1 MPHSP
6 KKLDL
11 LQHLSRLWNIFSRKR
26 KRQLILV
33 LVVTSFTALLDLFS
47 IAAIMPLISVL
58 INPEVIF
65 NNEFLKPIFNLF
77 AYSSAEE
84 IILPV
89 TISFIIINV
98 LGTIVKVMIF
108 RIQTNITV
116 LCGTELSKSVFSR
129 SIYQPFSVHI
139 ARNSSDVI
147 SSIVNNVNITVFQV
161 LYPSVLFISSLLFA
175 VTIFIGL
182 MFIDYTIGIISILSL
197 LMFYLPISFFLKK
210 TLENNSEVI
219 DASQKKLVR
228 LVQES
233 LGGIRN
239 IILNKTHH
247 FFIQKYHNVDKDLR
261 FAVGSNKFLSGVP
274 RYVVESIIIT
284 LLALLGLY
292 IYYYLPGGINAGLP
306 IIGAMALGAQKL
318 LPNVQ
323 QIYRSYATISG
334 SRENL
339 IDTLLLAEQEY
350 DHELENKINDK
361 SILDFKKLSLKN
373 ISFSY
378 QNSEELTFNEINLE
392 INKGDRIGIVGP
404 TGCGKTTLLDILLGF
419 LDPTSGEF
427 LIDGKNISDVKQ
439 DWQKSISLVP
449 QDIFL
454 SDNSYLENI
463 AFGSNLRDIDFD
475 KVQQSSKKADIYD
488 HIMKQKEGFDTHIGE
503 SGSQLSGGQRQR
515 IEIARSFYRD
525 SKVIVLDEATSALD
539 TNTEKTIMD
548 AIKNLDHEQTV
559 LIIAH
564 RISTIEHCDKI
575 ISVGNSKIEVFNSFE
590 EYLQNII

>member
-1 MPHSP
+1 MPHSSN
-6 KKLDL
+6 KLNL
-11 LQHLSRLWNIFSRKR
+11 LKYLSRLWNIFSRKR

-210 TLENNSEVI
+210 T
-219 DASQKKLVR
+219 SQFRKHL
-228 LVQES
+228 
-233 LGGIRN
+233 
-239 IILNKTHH
+239 
-247 FFIQKYHNVDKDLR
+247 FF
-261 FAVGSNKFLSGVP
+261 
-274 RYVVESIIIT
+274 
-284 LLALLGLY
+284 
-292 IYYYLPGGINAGLP
+292 
-306 IIGAMALGAQKL
+306 
-318 LPNVQ
+318 
-323 QIYRSYATISG
+323 
-334 SRENL
+334 
-339 IDTLLLAEQEY
+339 
-350 DHELENKINDK
+350 
-361 SILDFKKLSLKN
+361 
-373 ISFSY
+373 FS
-378 QNSEELTFNEINLE
+378 
-392 INKGDRIGIVGP
+392 
-404 TGCGKTTLLDILLGF
+404 
-419 LDPTSGEF
+419 
-427 LIDGKNISDVKQ
+427 
-439 DWQKSISLVP
+439 
-449 QDIFL
+449 
-454 SDNSYLENI
+454 
-463 AFGSNLRDIDFD
+463 
-475 KVQQSSKKADIYD
+475 
-488 HIMKQKEGFDTHIGE
+488 
-503 SGSQLSGGQRQR
+503 
-515 IEIARSFYRD
+515 
-525 SKVIVLDEATSALD
+525 
-539 TNTEKTIMD
+539 
-548 AIKNLDHEQTV
+548 QTV
-559 LIIAH
+559 DH
-564 RISTIEHCDKI
+564 
-575 ISVGNSKIEVFNSFE
+575 
-590 EYLQNII
+590 

>member
-1 MPHSP
+1 M
-6 KKLDL
+6 
-11 LQHLSRLWNIFSRKR
+11 
-26 KRQLILV
+26 
-33 LVVTSFTALLDLFS
+33 TSLTALLDLFS

-58 INPEVIF
+58 INPEVTF

-98 LGTIVKVMIF
+98 LSTIVKVVIF
-108 RIQTNITV
+108 RIQTKITV
-116 LCGTELSKSVFSR
+116 LCGLELSKSVYSR

-147 SSIVNNVNITVFQV
+147 SSIVNNVNITVFHV

-197 LMFYLPISFFLKK
+197 LIFYLPISFFLKK
-210 TLENNSEVI
+210 TLISNSEVI
-219 DASQKKLVR
+219 DFSQKKLVR

-239 IILNKTHH
+239 LILNKTHH
-247 FFIQKYHNVDKDLR
+247 FFIQNYHNLDKDLR
-261 FAVGSNKFLSGVP
+261 FAVGSNKFLAGVP
-274 RYVVESIIIT
+274 RYIVESIIIT

-306 IIGAMALGAQKL
+306 VIGAMALGAQKL

-323 QIYRSYATISG
+323 QIYRSYATING

-339 IDTLLLAEQEY
+339 IDTLLLAEQEH
-350 DHELENKINDK
+350 DHELESKINDK

-378 QNSEELTFNEINLE
+378 QDSEELTFNEINLE
-392 INKGDRIGIVGP
+392 INKGDKIGIVGP

-463 AFGSNLRDIDFD
+463 AFGSNLSDIDFD
-475 KVQQSSKKADIYD
+475 KVQQAAKNADIYD

-515 IEIARSFYRD
+515 IAIARSFYRD

-539 TNTEKTIMD
+539 INTEKTIVD
-548 AIKNLDHEQTV
+548 AIKNFDQEQTV
-559 LIIAH
+559 LTIAH
-564 RISTIEHCDKI
+564 RTSTIEHCDKI
-575 ISVGNSKIEVFNSFE
+575 ILVGNSRIEVFNSFE
-590 EYLQNII
+590 EYRQNII

>member
-1 MPHSP
+1 M
-6 KKLDL
+6 
-11 LQHLSRLWNIFSRKR
+11 
-26 KRQLILV
+26 
-33 LVVTSFTALLDLFS
+33 TSFTALLDLIS

-58 INPEVIF
+58 INPEVAF
-65 NNEFLKPIFNLF
+65 NNVFLKPIFNFF

-84 IILPV
+84 IILPI

-98 LGTIVKVMIF
+98 LSTIVKVVIF
-108 RIQTNITV
+108 RIQTKITV
-116 LCGTELSKSVFSR
+116 LCGLELSKSVYSR

-147 SSIVNNVNITVFQV
+147 SSIVNNVNITVFHV

-197 LMFYLPISFFLKK
+197 LIFYLPISFFLKK
-210 TLENNSEVI
+210 TLINNSEVI
-219 DASQKKLVR
+219 DFSQKKLVR

-239 IILNKTHH
+239 LILNKTHH
-247 FFIQKYHNVDKDLR
+247 YFIQKYHNVDSDLR
-261 FAVGSNKFLSGVP
+261 FAIGSNKFLSGVP

-306 IIGAMALGAQKL
+306 VVGAMALGAQKL

-350 DHELENKINDK
+350 DSELESKINDK

-373 ISFSY
+373 VSFSY

-392 INKGDRIGIVGP
+392 INKGDKIGIVGP

-463 AFGSNLRDIDFD
+463 AFGCNLRDIDFD
-475 KVQQSSKKADIYD
+475 KVQQSSKNADIYD
-488 HIMKQKEGFDTHIGE
+488 HIIKQKEGFDTHIGE

-515 IEIARSFYRD
+515 IAIARSFYRD

-539 TNTEKTIMD
+539 TKTENTIVE
-548 AIKNLDHEQTV
+548 AIKNLDQEHTV
-559 LIIAH
+559 LTIAH
-564 RISTIEHCDKI
+564 RTSTIEHCDKI
-575 ISVGNSKIEVFNSFE
+575 ILVGNSNIEVFDSFE
-590 EYLQNII
+590 EYSQNTI

>member
-1 MPHSP
+1 M
-6 KKLDL
+6 
-11 LQHLSRLWNIFSRKR
+11 
-26 KRQLILV
+26 
-33 LVVTSFTALLDLFS
+33 
-47 IAAIMPLISVL
+47 
-58 INPEVIF
+58 
-65 NNEFLKPIFNLF
+65 
-77 AYSSAEE
+77 
-84 IILPV
+84 
-89 TISFIIINV
+89 
-98 LGTIVKVMIF
+98 
-108 RIQTNITV
+108 
-116 LCGTELSKSVFSR
+116 
-129 SIYQPFSVHI
+129 
-139 ARNSSDVI
+139 
-147 SSIVNNVNITVFQV
+147 
-161 LYPSVLFISSLLFA
+161 
-175 VTIFIGL
+175 
-182 MFIDYTIGIISILSL
+182 
-197 LMFYLPISFFLKK
+197 
-210 TLENNSEVI
+210 
-219 DASQKKLVR
+219 
-228 LVQES
+228 
-233 LGGIRN
+233 
-239 IILNKTHH
+239 
-247 FFIQKYHNVDKDLR
+247 
-261 FAVGSNKFLSGVP
+261 
-274 RYVVESIIIT
+274 
-284 LLALLGLY
+284 LGLY

>member
-1 MPHSP
+1 MPHSSN
-6 KKLDL
+6 KLHL
-11 LQHLSRLWNIFSRKR
+11 LKHLSRLWNIFSRKR
-26 KRQLILV
+26 KHQLILV
-33 LVVTSFTALLDLFS
+33 LVVTSFTALLDLIS

-58 INPEVIF
+58 INPEVAF
-65 NNEFLKPIFNLF
+65 NNVFLKPIFNFF

-84 IILPV
+84 IILPI

-98 LGTIVKVMIF
+98 LSTIVKVVIF
-108 RIQTNITV
+108 RIQTKITV
-116 LCGTELSKSVFSR
+116 LCGLELSKSVYSR

-147 SSIVNNVNITVFQV
+147 SSIVNNVNITVFHV

-197 LMFYLPISFFLKK
+197 LIFYLPISFFLKK
-210 TLENNSEVI
+210 TLINNSEVI
-219 DASQKKLVR
+219 DFSQKKLVR

-239 IILNKTHH
+239 LILNKTHH
-247 FFIQKYHNVDKDLR
+247 YFIQKYHNVDSDLR
-261 FAVGSNKFLSGVP
+261 FAIGSNKFLSGVP

-306 IIGAMALGAQKL
+306 VVGAMALGAQKL

-350 DHELENKINDK
+350 DSELESKINDK

-373 ISFSY
+373 VSFSY

-392 INKGDRIGIVGP
+392 INKGDKIGIVGP

-463 AFGSNLRDIDFD
+463 AFGCNLRDIDFD
-475 KVQQSSKKADIYD
+475 KVQQSSKNADIYD
-488 HIMKQKEGFDTHIGE
+488 HIIKQKEGFDTHIGE

-515 IEIARSFYRD
+515 IAIARSFYRD

-539 TNTEKTIMD
+539 TKTENTIVE
-548 AIKNLDHEQTV
+548 AIKNLDQEHTV
-559 LIIAH
+559 LTIAH
-564 RISTIEHCDKI
+564 RTSTIEHCDKI
-575 ISVGNSKIEVFNSFE
+575 ILVGNSNIEVFDSFE
-590 EYLQNII
+590 EYSQNTI